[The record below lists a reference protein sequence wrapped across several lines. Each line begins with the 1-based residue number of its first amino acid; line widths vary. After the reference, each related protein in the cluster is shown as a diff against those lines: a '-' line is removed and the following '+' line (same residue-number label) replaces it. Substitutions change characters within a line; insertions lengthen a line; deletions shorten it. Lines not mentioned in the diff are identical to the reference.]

1 MIKMLYS
8 KILVAYDGS
17 IEADEAL
24 EQALKLSQLSPG
36 TVLKVVHAFEIPNFV
51 IGEALIMPSPDLNN
65 DIYAEAQAVVER
77 AKALAA
83 PFPNTS
89 VEMIQGDAARTIL
102 AKAEEM
108 QCDLIVIGSRGL
120 GGIRELVLGSVSHH
134 VVQHAIVPVLVVK
147 KSHSVV

>member
-1 MIKMLYS
+1 MMLYS

-17 IEADEAL
+17 IEANEAL

-36 TVLKVVHAFEIPNFV
+36 SVLKVVHSFEIPNFV
-51 IGEALIMPSPDLNN
+51 MGEAIIVPSAEINN

-77 AKALAA
+77 AKALIA

-89 VEMIQGDAARTIL
+89 VEMVQGDAARTIL

-108 QCDLIVIGSRGL
+108 HGDLIVIGSRGL
-120 GGIRELVLGSVSHH
+120 GGIREFVLGSVSHH
-134 VVQHAIVPVLVVK
+134 VVQHASIPVLVVK
-147 KSHSVV
+147 KPHALV